1 MANFCNKCGAPV
13 TGIFCNKCGADSRL
27 AETAR
32 PATPPVP
39 MLSPAPV
46 ASVQGNNSSSPKF
59 CNACGAAVSGAPF
72 CNKCGANLWRAI
84 GSVGS
89 AAAESVP
96 KTSPSPVTPVQPSF
110 SASAPTPIAGPTQ
123 SKASPITKILI
134 GLVVVVFVVGALAA
148 GGVYY
153 VVHRVKERIHEV
165 TRDLPGLD
173 PNPKTNS
180 GSGINSVGSA
190 SGSDS
195 NGSVTGDPCRLLS
208 KEDVSRAI
216 GVQIVRT
223 QLSDG
228 GCSYIATGNQADMTA
243 KHVTAMMAARGADKK
258 TQQMIQGFAG
268 GMFKQFQ
275 SEDADHKQD
284 NSGEVPVFSFSVD
297 TNAAEEQM
305 QLNGKVLSTLGDT
318 QGLPGIGD
326 QAFVSAD
333 GMIMLRKGK
342 SLVRIMFMTCP
353 CGTDAVK
360 PLAKEIADAL

>member
-13 TGIFCNKCGADSRL
+13 TGIFCNKCGTDSRL
-27 AETAR
+27 AEVAR
-32 PATPPVP
+32 PASPLAPI
-39 MLSPAPV
+39 LSPAAVPSIPV
-46 ASVQGNNSSSPKF
+46 NDSSSPKF
-59 CNACGAAVSGAPF
+59 CNTCGAAVSGAPF
-72 CNKCGANLWRAI
+72 CNKCGANLWSPI
-84 GSVGS
+84 GFTGS
-89 AAAESVP
+89 PAVESVP
-96 KTSPSPVTPVQPSF
+96 KTSSPPETRVQPSF
-110 SASAPTPIAGPTQ
+110 SGSGPTPIAGQTQ
-123 SKASPITKILI
+123 LKGSPIVKILI
-134 GLVVVVFVVGALAA
+134 GLCVVVVAVSALAA

-153 VVHRVKERIHEV
+153 VVHRVKEKVHEV
-165 TRDLPGLD
+165 TRDLPGLGS
-173 PNPKTNS
+173 NPESHSNS
-180 GSGINSVGSA
+180 GVNSVGGE
-190 SGSDS
+190 SGSES
-195 NGSVTGDPCRLLS
+195 SESVGGDPCRLLS

-216 GVQIVRT
+216 GVQIIRT
-223 QLSDG
+223 QLTDG

-275 SEDADHKQD
+275 SEEPDRKQD
-284 NSGEVPVFSFSVD
+284 TSGEVPVFSFSVD
-297 TNAAEEQM
+297 TSAAEEQM